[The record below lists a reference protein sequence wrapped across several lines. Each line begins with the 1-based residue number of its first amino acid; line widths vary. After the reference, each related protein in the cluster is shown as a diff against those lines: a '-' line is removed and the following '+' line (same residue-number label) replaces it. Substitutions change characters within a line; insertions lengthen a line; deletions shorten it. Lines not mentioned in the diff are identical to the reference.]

1 MIRGMLTGLGTTGL
15 QTHVVGHDL
24 SPLHVGQG
32 ELWIGHILIAEDNKR
47 DETGVG

>member
-1 MIRGMLTGLGTTGL
+1 MLTGLGTTGL